1 MTVNGAEES
10 LNSIALIK
18 PHEKGEE
25 NRLTFHWYAD
35 EMFLKISLHSALEI
49 LVNVPK

>member
-1 MTVNGAEES
+1 MIANGAGES

-25 NRLTFHWYAD
+25 NKLTFHWHTD
-35 EMFLKISLHSALEI
+35 EMC
-49 LVNVPK
+49 